1 MIFLHPMAIS
11 PQLVIVP
18 ELEFHQINNRFTTR
32 TYIYHTYIIT
42 ISPPFLSYFALHL
55 CLHSLSL
62 FSSLLSFPSFPSFLF
77 PFLAYPFV
85 IISPPSPSLLSF
97 KRDPF
102 RHLAFSSLVSPFT
115 FYDHPSFTGLL
126 AATAPTTTLIILPL
140 CISFIS
146 FSLLASLPPS
156 IHQHA
161 SQSLSLSTGLFLT
174 LDIAGV
180 PSSFSPHNSTTT
192 QHQCH
197 KVRTTTTSLTPIHPH
212 SRSSPSLPL
221 LLVEKS

>member
-1 MIFLHPMAIS
+1 M
-11 PQLVIVP
+11 IVP
-18 ELEFHQINNRFTTR
+18 ELDFHQINNRFTTR
-32 TYIYHTYIIT
+32 TYIYHLLLLLLVRLFYR
-42 ISPPFLSYFALHL
+42 ISLCTFACTLCPSSLLFFPFLSLLLISFSRLPFCYHFPPF
-55 CLHSLSL
+55 SLSPL
-62 FSSLLSFPSFPSFLF
+62 IQKGSF
-77 PFLAYPFV
+77 
-85 IISPPSPSLLSF
+85 SPPRLL
-97 KRDPF
+97 
-102 RHLAFSSLVSPFT
+102 FSSLVSPFT

-126 AATAPTTTLIILPL
+126 AATAPTTTPLIILPL

-146 FSLLASLPPS
+146 FALLASLPPS